1 MASAFSSRAFAIVK
15 DLIYLLARDFN
26 CFIVLG
32 GCISPWRK
40 HKKNIIIKYILKI
53 LKYCVTQLHKS
64 LPFPPIHVQLIR
76 SHLDAETGD
85 LERKRRVL
93 SAFMTLFLSAS
104 RRLFLCMFSV
114 VSSFMIT
121 HIHIHIHRF
130 CTLWENLSCFVFI
143 CRCLSWRRC
152 QSC

>member
-1 MASAFSSRAFAIVK
+1 MASALRSCAFAFVVVAIVK

-32 GCISPWRK
+32 GCTSPWRK

-64 LPFPPIHVQLIR
+64 LPPPNNVQLIR
-76 SHLDAETGD
+76 SHLNAETGD
-85 LERKRRVL
+85 FERKRRVL

-121 HIHIHIHRF
+121 HIHIHIYRF
-130 CTLWENLSCFVFI
+130 CTL
-143 CRCLSWRRC
+143 
-152 QSC
+152 